1 MFSFTAIAVCFAGG
15 FMVSGLM
22 QNYYAIWFIPF
33 VLTVCRPRSPM
44 HWPVTVLA
52 LLLTVANPLWP
63 ATGNAT
69 IDEMVTHMPGFMFMA
84 LPLIVATWGAV
95 QIVKD
100 RSEPEAVV
108 EPESLRSN

>member
-1 MFSFTAIAVCFAGG
+1 MKHPFRWLLGGQAISALG
-15 FMVSGLM
+15 S
-22 QNYYAIWFIPF
+22 Q
-33 VLTVCRPRSPM
+33 
-44 HWPVTVLA
+44 VT
-52 LLLTVANPLWP
+52 
-63 ATGNAT
+63 
-69 IDEMVTHMPGFMFMA
+69 FMA